1 MARHSLV
8 KPFKCGHC
16 DYSAITMTQMHTH
29 IAKHTGIKQYSCDLC
44 SYSTANK
51 QHLTNH
57 MSKHSN
63 LRYKCNACG
72 HITAWKDRMRVHL
85 KQHEQG
91 RIVGRSVK
99 SSLQPHGSTGL
110 QVLSGEGGQLV
121 TTDGQV
127 LQVLNVIGS
136 DGTQH
141 IEGSETLVVM
151 NQLADRI
158 QEEFIAIGEGEDQ
171 GEAVGQGEEQSEV
184 QNEDDGI
191 AVGGEEII
199 GNQQEQIVESEAQL
213 VSQGESEDG
222 TLMIVTDHDGSDLH
236 LRLTGTGLQSSKVGS
251 VGLELC
257 NESTITSTAVR
268 LRNATATVTEISGE
282 AT

>member
-1 MARHSLV
+1 MYS
-8 KPFKCGHC
+8 KCFPFQ
-16 DYSAITMTQMHTH
+16 IVL
-29 IAKHTGIKQYSCDLC
+29 IAGIKQYSCDLC
-44 SYSTANK
+44 TYSTANK

-127 LQVLNVIGS
+127 LQVGNFSSDSSYELRTGS
-136 DGTQH
+136 LFFFLTHKHD
-141 IEGSETLVVM
+141 
-151 NQLADRI
+151 
-158 QEEFIAIGEGEDQ
+158 
-171 GEAVGQGEEQSEV
+171 
-184 QNEDDGI
+184 
-191 AVGGEEII
+191 
-199 GNQQEQIVESEAQL
+199 
-213 VSQGESEDG
+213 
-222 TLMIVTDHDGSDLH
+222 TD
-236 LRLTGTGLQSSKVGS
+236 
-251 VGLELC
+251 
-257 NESTITSTAVR
+257 
-268 LRNATATVTEISGE
+268 
-282 AT
+282 